1 MPRSK
6 GSDRPTIIA
15 VARRARCSVA
25 TVSRVINRSGPVS
38 AEARARVES
47 AVTALGYFP
56 DGHGRSLRLRHYRAI
71 GVMVPSFT
79 NPVFASSLAG
89 IEATARAAG
98 RMLLTAATDY
108 APERELSIIEGL
120 LAQRPEGL
128 VLTVADSDR
137 SAALDRL
144 DRARV
149 PYVLVHNQ
157 PAEPRHG
164 VAVDNFRAC
173 GDITDALVAAGHRR
187 FAFLSGRFRTSDR
200 GRRRFD
206 GCADALARAHLPP
219 PVLVELDYM
228 GSAGDHRRD
237 LADLFGRRGR
247 PTALVCS
254 NDLLALSAAAAVRAL
269 GLTVPDDVSVVGFDG
284 IAIGGLVTPSLAT
297 VETPTEAM
305 GAAAM
310 QRLLKLIAG
319 ETPAPAL
326 ELFPYRL
333 RSGGSCSAAPQDRT
347 VRQTSPTSSP

>member
-1 MPRSK
+1 MRSK
-6 GSDRPTIIA
+6 SSDRPTIDA

-25 TVSRVINRSGPVS
+25 TVSRVINSSGPVS
-38 AEARARVES
+38 AAARARVEA
-47 AVTALGYFP
+47 AVAKLGYFP
-56 DGHGRSLRLRHYRAI
+56 DGHGRSLRVRRYRAI

-108 APERELSIIEGL
+108 APERELAIIDGL

-128 VLTVADSDR
+128 VLTVADADR

-144 DRARV
+144 DHARV

-157 PAEPRHG
+157 PAEPRHA

-173 GDITDALVAAGHRR
+173 GDMTDAMVAAGHRR

-200 GRRRFD
+200 VQRRFD
-206 GCADALARAHLPP
+206 GCADALARARLPAP
-219 PVLVELDYM
+219 ALVELDYM

-237 LADLFGRRGR
+237 LAELLGRRDR

-269 GLTVPDDVSVVGFDG
+269 GLAVPDDVSVAGFDG
-284 IAIGGLVTPSLAT
+284 ISMGLLVTPSLAT

-310 QRLLKLIAG
+310 QRLLRLIAG
-319 ETPAPAL
+319 EILAPAT

-333 RSGGSCSAAPQDRT
+333 RPGGSCST
-347 VRQTSPTSSP
+347 VSSGHAGRRRQPSSPP